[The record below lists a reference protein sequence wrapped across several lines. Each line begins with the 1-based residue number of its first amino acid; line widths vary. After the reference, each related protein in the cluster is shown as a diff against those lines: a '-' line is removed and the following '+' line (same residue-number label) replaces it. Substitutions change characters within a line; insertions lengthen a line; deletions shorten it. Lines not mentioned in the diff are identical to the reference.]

1 MILVARTDS
10 KINALFGTERILLN
24 FVFTLYDFFKPFQ
37 VTRTFLKTIMF
48 YFDNNRWPS
57 ASIA

>member
-1 MILVARTDS
+1 MVLVARTDS
-10 KINALFGTERILLN
+10 KMNPLFGKERILLN
-24 FVFTLYDFFKPFQ
+24 FVFTLYDFLKPFQ
-37 VTRTFLKTIMF
+37 VTRTFLKTIVF